1 MLPSLVLNLAPELL
15 ESALPLGDAR
25 VRIPELLTRR
35 LQRTVPFLDD
45 SSSLVAL
52 VRQTLHLPVALVD
65 DAARLVSLASAL
77 LDGRLALVDRL
88 LALPRR
94 VTRLVPLLL
103 AFVDRLLALPRR
115 VTSLVPLSSALLEL
129 LVALLQLEVRVV
141 ALLHRGAEVL
151 IALDDRLPRVLHVAP
166 QTLDL
171 LVEVLPHPLELRLLL
186 VNPRLQHGDAL
197 FEVADPRAAVPR
209 RLRRHPLHHLELVV
223 RGGELRVGAFLAL
236 AQTVERLLR
245 LLHRG
250 LALELQLA
258 DVGSRAVPV
267 PAALAAAARLALHL
281 GLDLLELLLGE
292 LEVRAH
298 LPGPG
303 FPELRASLRLPH
315 LVGRGRN
322 LLHRLSGG
330 AANFLELALLHLP
343 DLLRLRLLDAIELE
357 PLVHRV
363 LHRLLRRCLDAL
375 RGDVVVGV
383 IAECG
388 GRFDVVGRSRAHR
401 PQEARGAG
409 PRAGDRSGSAMG
421 PRLSAS
427 ERERGTG

>member
-1 MLPSLVLNLAPELL
+1 M
-15 ESALPLGDAR
+15 
-25 VRIPELLTRR
+25 TR
-35 LQRTVPFLDD
+35 
-45 SSSLVAL
+45 
-52 VRQTLHLPVALVD
+52 
-65 DAARLVSLASAL
+65 
-77 LDGRLALVDRL
+77 
-88 LALPRR
+88 
-94 VTRLVPLLL
+94 
-103 AFVDRLLALPRR
+103 
-115 VTSLVPLSSALLEL
+115 LVPLSSALLEL
-129 LVALLQLEVRVV
+129 LVALLQLKVRVV

-151 IALDDRLPRVLHVAP
+151 IALDDRIPRVLHVAP

-186 VNPRLQHGDAL
+186 VNTRLQHGDAL

-209 RLRRHPLHHLELVV
+209 RLRRHPLHRLELVV

-236 AQTVERLLR
+236 AQTVKRLLR

-250 LALELQLA
+250 LALNLQLA
-258 DVGSRAVPV
+258 DVGTGAVSV
-267 PAALAAAARLALHL
+267 PAAAAAARLALHL

-363 LHRLLRRCLDAL
+363 LHRLLRGCLDAL

>member
-1 MLPSLVLNLAPELL
+1 M
-15 ESALPLGDAR
+15 
-25 VRIPELLTRR
+25 
-35 LQRTVPFLDD
+35 
-45 SSSLVAL
+45 
-52 VRQTLHLPVALVD
+52 LHLPVALVD
-65 DAARLVSLASAL
+65 DAPRLVSFAGAL
-77 LDGRLALVDRL
+77 LNLRLALVDRL
-88 LALPRR
+88 LALPRG
-94 VTRLVPLLL
+94 VTR
-103 AFVDRLLALPRR
+103 F
-115 VTSLVPLSSALLEL
+115 VPLSSALLEL

-151 IALDDRLPRVLHVAP
+151 IALDDRVPRILHVAP
-166 QTLDL
+166 QTLNL

-186 VNPRLQHGDAL
+186 MNPRLQHGDAL
-197 FEVADPRAAVPR
+197 LQVADPRAAVPR
-209 RLRRHPLHHLELVV
+209 RLRRHPLHDLELVV

-250 LALELQLA
+250 LALELQPA
-258 DVGSRAVPV
+258 DVRFGAVPV
-267 PAALAAAARLALHL
+267 PAAAAAARLALHL
-281 GLDLLELLLGE
+281 GLDLPELLLGE

-298 LPGPG
+298 LPGPRL
-303 FPELRASLRLPH
+303 PEVRAGLRVPH
-315 LVGRGRN
+315 LVGRVRD

-330 AANFLELALLHLP
+330 AANLLELAILHLP

-363 LHRLLRRCLDAL
+363 LHRLLRGGLDAL

-388 GRFDVVGRSRAHR
+388 GRFEVVGRSRAHR

-421 PRLSAS
+421 PRLNAR

>member
-1 MLPSLVLNLAPELL
+1 M
-15 ESALPLGDAR
+15 
-25 VRIPELLTRR
+25 
-35 LQRTVPFLDD
+35 
-45 SSSLVAL
+45 
-52 VRQTLHLPVALVD
+52 
-65 DAARLVSLASAL
+65 
-77 LDGRLALVDRL
+77 
-88 LALPRR
+88 
-94 VTRLVPLLL
+94 
-103 AFVDRLLALPRR
+103 
-115 VTSLVPLSSALLEL
+115 TSLVPLSSALLEL

-151 IALDDRLPRVLHVAP
+151 IALDDRLPCVLHVAP

-363 LHRLLRRCLDAL
+363 LHRLLRGCLDAL